1 MKNFLFLKAIGKKR
15 ETENIIRENFKLIS
29 VEDRSRSASIEIIG
43 SQKERGGKMERRKYL
58 KK

>member
-1 MKNFLFLKAIGKKR
+1 MKNFLFLKGIGKKR
-15 ETENIIRENFKLIS
+15 ETENIIRENFNLIN

-43 SQKERGGKMERRKYL
+43 SQKEWGGKMERRKYL